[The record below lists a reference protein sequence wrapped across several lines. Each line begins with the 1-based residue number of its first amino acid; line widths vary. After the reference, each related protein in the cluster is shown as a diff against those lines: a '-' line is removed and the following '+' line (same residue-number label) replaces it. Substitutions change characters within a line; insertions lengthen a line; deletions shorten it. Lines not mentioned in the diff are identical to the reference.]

1 MGEFS
6 SITRTGKHEP
16 FNLHVARGYVQGHTP
31 VFVYGYNAAVS
42 SANETVWNAG
52 GLYTYPTTATP
63 LLVAGT
69 TTTDIGSQIYIEG
82 LDRDFNTVT
91 AIVTI
96 NGTTTVT
103 TTDSFYRMQK
113 ATVVNGTQPASNI
126 NIKNVPGQTLGVINP
141 LDNTTL
147 DFVYTVPA
155 GYTLYIQR
163 GSISTATEG
172 TNQIVTAR
180 LRVKRPPETLFKTA
194 AIVTLNNQFVSFDFE
209 LPVVVEEKCDVE
221 ATAIVSKSQDNA
233 VSAHIEGILIKNES
247 A

>member
-42 SANETVWNAG
+42 SANETVWNG
-52 GLYTYPTTATP
+52 GGIYAYPTTSTP
-63 LLVAGT
+63 LNITAT
-69 TTTDIGSQIYIEG
+69 TATDVGVQVQING
-82 LDRDFNTVT
+82 LDRDFNTIS
-91 AIVTI
+91 AIVTV
-96 NGTTTVT
+96 NGATTVT
-103 TTDSFYRMQK
+103 TSNSFYRVQN
-113 ATVVNGTQPASNI
+113 ATVINSIQPTSNI
-126 NIKNVPGQTLGVINP
+126 VIKNTVPQTLGVVAAI
-141 LDNTTL
+141 DNKTMQ
-147 DFVYTVPA
+147 FVYTVPA

-180 LRVKRPPETLFKTA
+180 LRVRQPSETLFKTA
-194 AIVTLNNQFVSFDFE
+194 AIVTLNNQFIPFDFE
-209 LPVVVEEKCDVE
+209 TPVVVTEKCDVE

-247 A
+247 V